1 MPTFGIDDPSLN
13 TLNTKELYKQNKQS
27 TTNRENEYI
36 DPYKSM
42 ANSLQNDFQY
52 RTPIQEPIGN
62 VFQPYGGVKDID
74 ERLDVEDLGDI
85 PEARAQAQTGLERTG
100 NALGQLLTEAAIG
113 TPEAISY
120 MLDFEELTNAD
131 KQAQEGFDNEVA
143 KVLRE
148 IKEDISENIFPIYR
162 SKQSYSD
169 DIFERMSDPT
179 WWASQGKTVGTSL
192 SFILPALAAGAVTG
206 GAGFAEI
213 APIVSALASRK
224 AESVMEGNQAFQQEY
239 DRYMKET
246 KPDGTPYT
254 DQEARTLAGQTA
266 SSVVKGNAALLPL
279 DLLQY
284 ATMMKAFS
292 PLTKMLSTAKS
303 AVSPLAVKAFDVGV
317 MGVLGEGAEEGY
329 QAVVQNEA
337 IKSVREGVTPFGTGF
352 GDRLSEYIK
361 DPNFQEQVIM
371 GGLMGV
377 GFMSAGSLYKKGE
390 ELIGKSIADKMIAS
404 KFNDPD
410 AFTKADNKI
419 EADILT
425 KATVRDR
432 FDSVHKYADAF
443 AEKINNDTN
452 LSPEDKE
459 ESLNKVN
466 KLKEN
471 ADFIQK
477 AKQDIVEINP
487 EYRDKPNSV
496 NKYALNKY
504 EDKKLTERIED
515 LTKRSQELSQAMK
528 DPREQA
534 VGLNNDIKALQT
546 LKSRVNKD
554 KKISEE
560 EKNRYNNQ
568 IDAEIAV
575 NNQKLEEKLTE
586 IKANPV
592 NTGFNVNE
600 YAAPNTKEYRNTMEQ
615 LHGSQMLQNV
625 LRMQLA
631 REEKKSPE
639 KLKEEEEAIQ
649 KEKVEN
655 IKRVEKESIIDA
667 VNNAK
672 TPEEVI
678 SLNESIKA
686 SKVLNDKEKEQLTN
700 KLKTINNTVEREK
713 ETTST
718 VNKGGFDWGKV
729 AEQGEVEMDEGVF
742 TPMAEVEQPVVP
754 DIFSMREVPPITE
767 VPQEIKDQPQKPAPS
782 KKAATIPAETG
793 EVIPRS
799 EEEYKTLESKS
810 EQELKDK
817 NEPYKDRVA
826 DRLSIAYRAKE
837 GTVVNG
843 RTKDSFD
850 DEGIIILEKDFNQRI
865 LEPDYLKEGEILTLK
880 VDTESEFYEANK
892 DDINNVP
899 IVILDSNGNK
909 VGYVHEINWI
919 NNKTNQLTPE
929 LYEYLLSETNKVRN
943 YFKDQLGNSSI
954 EIQKADIEKRRQ
966 EELNERYGLSKID
979 AASTAYDNF
988 RSAPELRNEYSS
1000 EEEFLQELDK
1010 EVERVSTFIDNAVK
1024 LGKSVDEIVDKL
1036 WNSTIKTKYKKTSP
1050 LRYLKINSRDAL
1062 VKFIKQKVEG
1072 TTTKSYK
1079 EIVNKSSVEI
1089 NAKYDAELKEL
1100 KSNSSGNTSTTFTT
1114 EVKSKSPGWINQN
1127 FANARTLSEAFADKG
1142 IYDERVLFRT
1152 LSKSDNLELNVE
1164 VSNESLLHHT
1174 ALAGVPVVLVPSSN
1188 GQYIAK
1194 RLKQFDIKTNP
1205 FGKEAVHN
1213 VLGIILN
1220 AVKNTNVTKKQLKDE
1235 VSKYLYNTSFGGQE
1249 LASFISGTNK
1259 NLLFNIDLKE
1269 ADSKTD
1275 RNIVI
1280 TVKDIKDPKRY
1291 TKYKVV
1297 SNNNVLEVQELGFV
1311 KSGDE
1316 TIARPKVTFNEKA
1329 LGRFEEILYETL
1341 AEKYLNIHEASF
1353 KSPKNFNRLVA
1364 DESYKVSQK
1373 KEDYRDFL
1381 SENKI
1386 VATPIHGVVTN
1397 TGYKSYTTQ
1406 PTIEYSS
1413 SLKGKPE
1420 EKSSFEETKPIAPE
1434 GIPLIITK
1442 DMKQQLSDLKYSKK
1456 DISNMT
1462 PEEANNIINQS
1473 KSKENGISED
1483 NEVIKE
1489 IDLKRVPKINFKNLL
1504 DDTVD
1509 ELSIDRDFG
1518 KTSITS
1524 FSLINNLQTENDLIS
1539 AASNIYVRYLN
1550 NFNGDEQQAIDKLFK
1565 DYTEINKAAL
1575 DNKLDGGKELNEQF
1589 AYITSLIINNFE
1601 PTYNNDG
1608 TVKFV
1613 GYKDR
1618 ILSNVLALKF
1628 KPKEGE
1634 EYDGSGDSEDKSAE
1648 NFDADRNFKSDPE
1661 KSASARVKRALYFI
1675 EDYENGEPKVN
1686 ILGQPVY
1693 RDYYTV
1699 FNTIMEATADLS
1711 IEEILPELTDLAQT
1725 NKDPNNIYKQVLDVL
1740 SKTSTNDTLENEF
1753 HTVFT
1758 KQRVLFLKLI
1768 IYPSKEANGLPNNTF
1783 YLANKSGAAGILIDQ
1798 WKESHKKSEVINADG
1813 SYNKAVIKQLEKEF
1827 NAIHNTTKPLVKE
1840 EYIKR
1845 LSDLFNIIGIQV
1857 STDALDKLY
1866 TTYTKKPKRLSS
1878 FGNIKKDATLVDF
1891 IGSMRDQ
1898 YRYLIEDLKK
1908 ATKVVDEDSNS
1919 VNLDIFKTQADRLNV
1934 LAKYENIVNP
1944 NNLSQSFRNGHGDV
1958 VYGFVNPHFLSNTIH
1973 EITND
1978 INNYK
1983 RSDSFSRR
1991 ATWDKTDEYKQSLK
2005 LNYFD
2010 SAVNGDS
2017 NKEAVEYEDMSP
2029 LEKEQ
2034 FKASA
2039 VLNKGNKEGLFLMP
2053 TPSDK
2058 TTFALIKALKVAITK
2073 DDLVNGKLK
2082 EGTVLVDRLYNLL
2095 VQSEIDRI
2103 NETAQLFREAKQ
2115 NNDFSNLITS
2125 EHFVNKDAN
2134 KKVIG
2139 SRGYFY
2145 LIPEMNNV
2153 FKDYLLKLSDPNQ
2166 ELLIPAE
2173 TLTNTAKSALVA
2185 HLNKLIDTKFD
2196 KWNKIG
2202 MFNRLDHAYIKGANG
2217 IAQLYTQA
2225 EKTSNPDIVNTHAV
2239 TDYIVNSTIAYA
2251 NELMLITGDPATF
2264 AKPDNNWDGT
2274 VNTWESMVDGT
2285 IINMFKR
2292 TAKDIAPGEEGLF
2305 EDNEKTYNTLF
2316 INEPKKSNKI
2326 YDDYKGTLRE
2336 QLTNLKDIE
2345 FADAQKLTTLGEHV
2359 KTLCAY
2365 GRISKDQKKRI
2376 LEKYKNNQDLTDAE
2390 IGLVLQPLKPVEV
2403 GRTVVSQSGKQFFVN
2418 YYIKSSSYPLI
2429 PQLTRGLDI
2438 DKLRVFMENNNIDAI
2453 VPKSAVKNGF
2463 YKPVTIFKNDRL
2475 LINEAGNLAPEGFD
2489 TSDDKLSLSPNIHS
2503 LSREYF
2509 RIQQDVPY
2517 DPDKSKTPEGSQM
2530 KKLKYSDLESDME
2543 FYMNNTKYSGEQ
2555 LKELDDKIHI
2565 KIYND
2570 HLKELVDKLD
2580 AIKSSDNLYT
2590 LGNTSK
2596 LKQLIVKEAEKR
2608 DFDFN
2613 DLMLLDN
2620 LISGATDISTIPLFM
2635 HPALPKIEAL
2645 LNSLIKN
2652 NVLVTKFPGKS
2663 FVQGT
2668 SMGFEKGIYGTKRIL
2683 DQLIGKGGITFT
2695 TSKDNKNEIEFD
2707 IDKGLNYVVKKNSV
2721 GEDYVEAQVFMP
2733 WYFKESIESFVDELG
2748 VLDASKIDDNLL
2760 NLIGYRI
2767 PTQDQGSM
2775 VKLRVVG
2782 FLPKTS
2788 GDLIIVPPQM
2798 SKLMGSDFDVDKLFV
2813 HRFNYNAEFGRLN
2826 YIKPSST
2833 NVDTLNTE
2841 ELQNL
2846 SLEITHSILENT
2858 KVAERLLEPLDNND
2872 VKDVLTKIKKLEKI
2886 DSSIVDESKPSQVG
2900 ITYDGLHS
2908 SFVDIN
2914 AAGKT
2919 GIGIGSVAST
2929 SHVLAQYTG
2938 LYLQKYQVGDNTI
2951 DKSVLFTDT
2960 RKNTPFTDYEG
2971 DNQIKQNSVTTGKKY
2986 DNAVS
2991 KGIFRLD
2998 RVYGIP
3004 DSTGKVKRISQVIKN
3019 IQTEA
3024 VDNAKNQRLFG
3035 MNLNKHTFNTAL
3047 FLAKAG
3053 LNEEYL
3059 GFFLNQPIIKQY
3071 VAKLNEISDI
3081 GNSDYTFGKEEAI
3094 QMDLFNSFGSTKV
3107 LKVPFLLSFEEME
3120 NNISGNVDN
3129 QFQVKVLSS
3138 FISYTSTAG
3147 SLANLFRTINVDTK
3161 YLDKDISS
3169 TIKRQKDFEK
3179 DFINQPFFGNTKGL
3193 ENTLQMEA
3201 KILGVDGSLELYKN
3215 LFPYKS
3221 DFFSNVIETISDM
3234 NLEDTISQK
3243 DLDTVVKSI
3252 KNSMWTLAWANKN
3265 NIDINDY
3272 RRKLLFGE
3280 DSLANRINKS
3290 KKRNKNVLIK
3300 LLVTNTSV
3308 DPNTPHTI
3316 EFPTAGSIETD
3327 FSLRMQMAWMELY
3340 NSKGVN
3346 HKLAVDLAGY
3356 VITNGNERN
3365 ARDFSRF
3372 LPVDIL
3378 KKEGLLDTI
3387 NKSYNDILE
3396 DKQGVYLTRFM
3407 EQYFQHNPA
3416 RAFKADIDAFDLYK
3430 EGNKIG
3436 NIKNADV
3443 IKPKALDDTPEYGYM
3458 PYIYIYD
3465 NGLHLFK
3472 LDGEVYYKMSLLG
3485 KSKRFITEYDLTV
3498 DNKQSI
3504 FEDNNSIKTP
3514 IVVANSN
3521 VQISE
3526 QPTVTDGG
3534 IITMNK
3540 YGFKEG
3546 AKVEDV
3552 LDSII
3557 SQSTNSGNVEVAKLL
3572 KQRINKLNDIRL
3584 SRIMPEEKR
3593 GKAIGTYHGPTRTI
3607 YLEPLAI
3614 TSQSK
3619 NSKFGEL
3626 TADEMFQLA
3635 FLHETIHGLTSYEL
3649 NFNPNGEFAKKIDVF
3664 HKEWIN
3670 KTTDERLAKYKT
3682 NTREF
3687 VAGIFTDKILQQELS
3702 GIKVED
3708 TNFLQKIWDLIKKLV
3723 TGINVEDNTLLAQSL
3738 QASVD
3743 LFNIAN
3749 PRQIVR
3755 ENTVDLLSDENIVSL
3770 PMGRTKQSLISDM
3783 ELYKDY
3789 LGDMTQEDIQNADE
3803 KIIAEIL
3810 KKICK

>member
-1 MPTFGIDDPSLN
+1 MPKYGIEDPSLN
-13 TLNTKELYKQNKQS
+13 TLNTQELYQQNKQD
-27 TTNRENEYI
+27 TANREFKI
-36 DPYKSM
+36 DPQKDI
-42 ANSLQNDFQY
+42 ANTINSNIKY
-52 RTPIQEPIGN
+52 GTPIEEPIGN

-85 PEARAQAQTGLERTG
+85 PETRAQAQTGLERTG

-113 TPEAISY
+113 TPEAVSY

-148 IKEDISENIFPIYR
+148 TKEDISENTFPIYR

-206 GAGFAEI
+206 GAGFTEI

-239 DRYMKET
+239 EQYMKET
-246 KPDGTPYT
+246 KPNGTPYT
-254 DQEARTLAGQTA
+254 DQEARILAGKTA
-266 SSVVKGNAALLPL
+266 ATVVKGNAALLPL

-292 PLTKMLSTAKS
+292 PLTKMLSTAKG

-390 ELIGKSIADKMIAS
+390 ELIGRSIADKMIAS

-410 AFTKADNKI
+410 AFVKADNKI

-443 AEKINNDTN
+443 AEKINNDTT

-560 EKNRYNNQ
+560 EKNRYNTQ

-600 YAAPNTKEYRNTMEQ
+600 YAAPNAKEYRNTMEQ

-625 LRMQLA
+625 LRTQLA

-678 SLNESIKA
+678 SLNESIKT
-686 SKVLNDKEKEQLTN
+686 SKVLNDKEKEQLITR
-700 KLKTINNTVEREK
+700 LKTINNTVEREK
-713 ETTST
+713 ETAPKDTE
-718 VNKGGFDWGKV
+718 GQFDWSKV
-729 AEQGEVEMDEGVF
+729 AEQGEVEMDEGIF
-742 TPMAEVEQPVVP
+742 TPMAEVEEPVIP
-754 DIFSMREVPPITE
+754 EISTMREVPPISV
-767 VPQEIKDQPQKPAPS
+767 VPEEIQTQTKKTAPS

-865 LEPDYLKEGEILTLK
+865 LEPDYLKEGETLTLK
-880 VDTESEFYEANK
+880 VDTESEFYETNK
-892 DDINNVP
+892 DDINNIP

-929 LYEYLLSETNKVRN
+929 LYEYLVSETNTVRG
-943 YFKDQLGNSSI
+943 YFKNNKDSS
-954 EIQKADIEKRRQ
+954 
-966 EELNERYGLSKID
+966 
-979 AASTAYDNF
+979 
-988 RSAPELRNEYSS
+988 
-1000 EEEFLQELDK
+1000 
-1010 EVERVSTFIDNAVK
+1010 
-1024 LGKSVDEIVDKL
+1024 
-1036 WNSTIKTKYKKTSP
+1036 
-1050 LRYLKINSRDAL
+1050 
-1062 VKFIKQKVEG
+1062 
-1072 TTTKSYK
+1072 
-1079 EIVNKSSVEI
+1079 
-1089 NAKYDAELKEL
+1089 
-1100 KSNSSGNTSTTFTT
+1100 FTT

-1127 FANARTLSEAFADKG
+1127 FANVRTLSEAFADKG

-1205 FGKEAVHN
+1205 FGREAVHN

-1220 AVKNTNVTKKQLKDE
+1220 AAKNTNVTKKQLKDE

-1269 ADSKTD
+1269 ADAKTD

-1353 KSPKNFNRLVA
+1353 KSPKDFNRLVA

-1413 SLKGKPE
+1413 SLKDIKE
-1420 EKSSFEETKPIAPE
+1420 EVA
-1434 GIPLIITK
+1434 
-1442 DMKQQLSDLKYSKK
+1442 
-1456 DISNMT
+1456 
-1462 PEEANNIINQS
+1462 
-1473 KSKENGISED
+1473 SKEIIEPSQVEEIISTEVVKNEISDISED
-1483 NEVIKE
+1483 NEVIKK
-1489 IDLKRVPKINFKNLL
+1489 INLKRVPKINFKNLL
-1504 DDTVD
+1504 NDTVD
-1509 ELSIDRDFG
+1509 ELSIERDFG

-1524 FSLINNLQTENDLIS
+1524 FSLINNLETENNLIS

-1550 NFNGDEQQAIDKLFK
+1550 NFNGNEQQAIDKLFK

-1575 DNKLDGGKELNEQF
+1575 DNKLDGDKELNEQF
-1589 AYITSLIINNFE
+1589 GYITSLIINNFD
-1601 PTYNNDG
+1601 PVYNNDG

-1618 ILSNVLALKF
+1618 ILSAVESLKF
-1628 KPKEGE
+1628 NPLEE
-1634 EYDGSGDSEDKSAE
+1634 EYDGSGDSEDKSADSY
-1648 NFDADRNFKSDPE
+1648 DADRNSKSDPE

-1758 KQRVLFLKLI
+1758 KQRVLFQKLL
-1768 IYPSKEANGLPNNTF
+1768 IYPSKETNDLPSNTF

-1798 WKESHKKSEVINADG
+1798 WKESHKESEVINVDG
-1813 SYNKAVIKQLEKEF
+1813 SYNKVIIKQLEKEF
-1827 NAIHNTTKPLVKE
+1827 NAIHNTTKPLVRE

-1845 LSDLFNIIGIQV
+1845 LSNLFNLIGIQV

-1866 TTYTKKPKRLSS
+1866 TIYTKKPKRLSA
-1878 FGNIKKDATLVDF
+1878 FGSIKKDATLVDF

-1908 ATKVVDEDSNS
+1908 ATKVVEEDSNS

-1934 LAKYENIVNP
+1934 LAKFENIVNP

-1973 EITND
+1973 EIKND

-1991 ATWDKTDEYKQSLK
+1991 ATWDKTDEYKQSLQ

-2017 NKEAVEYEDMSP
+2017 KKEAVEYEDMSP

-2058 TTFALIKALKVAITK
+2058 TTFALIKALKVSITK

-2082 EGTVLVDRLYNLL
+2082 EGTILIDRLYNLL

-2103 NETAQLFREAKQ
+2103 NETAQLFREAKL

-2125 EHFVNKDAN
+2125 EHFVNKEAN

-2145 LIPEMNNV
+2145 LIPEMNDV

-2202 MFNRLDHAYIKGANG
+2202 MFNRLDNAYIKGTNG
-2217 IAQLYTQA
+2217 IAQLYTQE
-2225 EKTSNPDIVNTHAV
+2225 EKMSTPDIVNTHAV

-2292 TAKDIAPGEEGLF
+2292 TAKDIAPGYEGLF

-2316 INEPKKSNKI
+2316 INEPRKSSKI
-2326 YDDYKGTLRE
+2326 YSEYKGTLE
-2336 QLTNLKDIE
+2336 KQLTNLDKIE
-2345 FADAQKLTTLGEHV
+2345 FADAQKWTTLQEHV
-2359 KTLCAY
+2359 RILAAI

-2376 LEKYKNNQDLTDAE
+2376 LDKYNTNQDLTDAE

-2463 YKPVTIFKNDRL
+2463 YKPVTIFKDDRL
-2475 LINEAGNLAPEGFD
+2475 VIDEVGNLTPEGFK
-2489 TSDDKLSLSPNIHS
+2489 TSDDKLSLSPNVHS

-2517 DPDKSKTPEGSQM
+2517 DPDKSKILEGSQM
-2530 KKLKYSDLESDME
+2530 KKLKYSDLEPDME
-2543 FYMNNTKYSGEQ
+2543 FYLDNNKYSGEQ

-2570 HLKELVDKLD
+2570 HFKELADKLN
-2580 AIKSSDNLYT
+2580 AIKSGDNLYT
-2590 LGNTSK
+2590 LEDVSK
-2596 LKQLIVKEAEKR
+2596 LKEIIINEAKQR
-2608 DFDFN
+2608 GFDFN

-2620 LISGATDISTIPLFM
+2620 LISGSSNISTIPLFM

-2668 SMGFEKGIYGTKRIL
+2668 SMGFEKGIYGTKDVLNQVLRRE
-2683 DQLIGKGGITFT
+2683 GIVI
-2695 TSKDNKNEIEFD
+2695 SSEFD
-2707 IDKGLNYVVKKNSV
+2707 ENKGLNYVVKKNSI
-2721 GEDYVEAQVFMP
+2721 GEDYVEAQIFMP
-2733 WYFKESIESFVDELG
+2733 WYFKEDITAFTDELG
-2748 VLDASKIDDNLL
+2748 ILDISKIDDKLL
-2760 NLIGYRI
+2760 DLIGYRI
-2767 PTQDQGSM
+2767 PTQDHGSM

-2872 VKDVLTKIKKLEKI
+2872 IKDVLTKIKKLEKI

-2900 ITYDGLHS
+2900 VTYDGLHS

-2938 LYLQKYQVGDNTI
+2938 LYLQKYQLGDKII

-2960 RKNTPFTDYEG
+2960 KKNTPFTDYEG
-2971 DNQIKQNSVTTGKKY
+2971 ANPIKQNSVTTSKKY

-3071 VAKLNEISDI
+3071 VDKLNEISDI
-3081 GNSDYTFGKEEAI
+3081 GNSEYTFGKEETI

-3107 LKVPFLLSFEEME
+3107 LKVPFLLSFEEMQ

-3129 QFQVKVLSS
+3129 QFQIKVLSS
-3138 FISYTSTAG
+3138 FISYTSTAR

-3179 DFINQPFFGNTKGL
+3179 DFIDQPFFGNTKGL

-3221 DFFSNVIETISDM
+3221 DFFSNVLGIISDM

-3252 KNSMWTLAWANKN
+3252 KNSMWTLAWVNKN
-3265 NIDINDY
+3265 NTDINDY
-3272 RRKLLFGE
+3272 RKKLLFGE

-3356 VITNGNERN
+3356 IITNGNERN

-3387 NKSYNDILE
+3387 NKSYNDVLE
-3396 DKQGVYLTRFM
+3396 DKQRVYLTRFM
-3407 EQYFQHNPA
+3407 EQYFQHNPT
-3416 RAFKADIDAFDLYK
+3416 RAFKADIEAFDLYK
-3430 EGNKIG
+3430 EGNKVG
-3436 NIKNADV
+3436 NIKNADI
-3443 IKPKALDDTPEYGYM
+3443 IKPKALDNTPEYGYM

-3485 KSKRFITEYDLTV
+3485 KSKRFITEYDLTT

-3504 FEDNNSIKTP
+3504 FEDNNTIKTP
-3514 IVVANSN
+3514 IVTTNSN

-3534 IITMNK
+3534 IITLNK

-3572 KQRINKLNDIRL
+3572 KQRIDKLSDIRL
-3584 SRIMPEEKR
+3584 VR
-3593 GKAIGTYHGPTRTI
+3593 GMLPDKKNKAHGVYDGTTRTI
-3607 YLEPLAI
+3607 YLDPAYVKEQLAD
-3614 TSQSK
+3614 
-3619 NSKFGEL
+3619 SKFGKLSSE
-3626 TADEMFQLA
+3626 EFFQLA

-3649 NFNPNGEFAKKIDVF
+3649 NSNPNGEFAKKIDVF

-3670 KTTDERLAKYKT
+3670 KTTDERLTKYKT

-3687 VAGIFTDKILQQELS
+3687 VAGIFTDRTLQQELS

-3723 TGINVEDNTLLAQSL
+3723 TGINIEDNTLLAQSL

-3749 PRQIVR
+3749 PRQIIR
-3755 ENTVDLLSDENIVSL
+3755 KNTVDLLSNENIVSL
-3770 PMGRTKQSLISDM
+3770 PMSRTKQSLISDM

-3789 LGDMTQEDIQNADE
+3789 LEDITQEDIQNADE
-3803 KIIAEIL
+3803 KTIAEIL
-3810 KKICK
+3810 KRICK